1 MEIRKFQNED
11 SVRVVA
17 MISATIKTSN
27 SGDYHPEYIEHL
39 AGNFTPERLIQ
50 RAKWTDFYVVC
61 KKGIIIGC
69 GAIGSHGGQQEESH
83 IYNVYVSPREQR
95 QGIGRSIIQT
105 LEQSQFFLRAKRVEV
120 ISSVTAVGF
129 YQKLGYQLKAEI
141 KATEQ
146 DKLYILE
153 KQR

>member
-1 MEIRKFQNED
+1 
-11 SVRVVA
+11 

-69 GAIGSHGGQQEESH
+69 GAIGSRGGQQEESQ
-83 IYNVYVSPREQR
+83 IYNVFVFPSYQR
-95 QGIGRSIIQT
+95 LGIGRRIIQT
-105 LEQSQFFLRAKRVEV
+105 LEQSEYFLRAKRVEV
-120 ISSVTAVGF
+120 ISSITAVGF
-129 YQKLGYQLKAEI
+129 YQKLGYQLKG
-141 KATEQ
+141 KMNATEK

-153 KQR
+153 KQQFLNV